1 MRLCTIMS
9 GGKAVVGVKM
19 GDGKIVDL
27 SKQMP
32 RGPKSLVEILAGGK
46 AVQAAVAKACA
57 KPKAGATVSEKSA
70 KYLTPI
76 PSPGKILC
84 IGLNYRKH
92 AEEGKQAIP
101 ENPVLFMKNSGTVQN
116 PGDPIVLPRKL
127 RSDQVDYECE
137 LAVVIGKTC
146 HNVSKADALSHVL
159 GYTCANDVSAR
170 DWQRN
175 GGGGQ
180 WCRGKTFAT
189 FLPLGPVLVTADDI
203 PNPNNLSIRTVL
215 NGEVMQDWNTNDM
228 IFDVATLIEFLSA
241 STILRPGTVII
252 TGTPHGV
259 GFARTP
265 PVFLKAGDTVSI
277 EIERIGKLSNPV
289 VDEQ

>member
-1 MRLCTIMS
+1 MKIVRFES
-9 GGKAVVGVKM
+9 A
-19 GDGKIVDL
+19 GKIHHGRQHSDGRVTRLEGDLFGYHTDTGETIKVEKLLAPVD
-27 SKQMP
+27 P
-32 RGPKSLVEILAGGK
+32 RD
-46 AVQAAVAKACA
+46 
-57 KPKAGATVSEKSA
+57 
-70 KYLTPI
+70 
-76 PSPGKILC
+76 ILC

-101 ENPVLFMKNSGTVQN
+101 ENPVLFFKNSGTLQN

-127 RSDQVDYECE
+127 KSDQVDYECE

-146 HNVSKADALSHVL
+146 HNVSKKDALNYVL

-189 FLPLGPVLVTADDI
+189 FLPLGPALVTADEI
-203 PNPNNLSIRTVL
+203 PNPNQLSIRTIL

-228 IFDVATLIEFLSA
+228 IFDVPTLIEFLSS

-265 PVFLKAGDTVSI
+265 PVFLKAGDSVTI
-277 EIERIGKLSNPV
+277 EIEKIGKLTNPV
-289 VDEQ
+289 IDEKVGG